1 MQLTAL
7 QRRGIVADNRRAG
20 GFSMIEL
27 LVAVLVMGIGVLGVT
42 ALQMVSLQNNRGA
55 LQRAEAVQLAYDM
68 MDRVRANPA
77 GNPPGSAYSGLDL
90 AEGPPAAANCNNQNC
105 TQAQM
110 ILFDQA
116 IWKCSLGNF
125 HDENIC
131 QTLRAAGVLADEDD
145 QPGLTAGDGSIT
157 VDGNGVIN
165 IAVQWTE
172 LGNQQVRTIT
182 INSQS

>member
-7 QRRGIVADNRRAG
+7 KRRGQVRGNRSAG

-27 LVAVLVMGIGVLGVT
+27 LVAVLIMGIGVLGVT

-55 LQRAEAVQLAYDM
+55 LQRVEAVQLAYDM

-77 GNPPGSAYSGLDL
+77 GTPPGSAYSGLDL
-90 AEGPPAAANCNNQNC
+90 TDGPPNATNCNNQNC

-110 ILFDQA
+110 VGFDQA
-116 IWKCSLGNF
+116 IWKCSLGNYNTQ
-125 HDENIC
+125 NIC
-131 QTLRAAGVLADEDD
+131 QTLRAAGVIADEDD

-165 IAVQWTE
+165 VSVQWTE
-172 LGNQQVRTIT
+172 PSTQQVRTIT

>member
-7 QRRGIVADNRRAG
+7 NRRGVVGGHRRG
-20 GFSMIEL
+20 RGFSMIEL

-68 MDRVRANPA
+68 MDRIRANPA
-77 GNPPGSAYSGLDL
+77 GTPPGSAYSGLDL
-90 AEGPPAAANCNNQNC
+90 GEGPPNATNCNNQNC

-110 ILFDQA
+110 VGFDQA
-116 IWKCSLGNF
+116 LWKCSLGSFQAQNT
-125 HDENIC
+125 C
-131 QTLRAAGVLADEDD
+131 QTLRAAGVLAVEDE
-145 QPGLTAGDGSIT
+145 QPGLTAGDGTIN
-157 VDGNGVIN
+157 VDANGVIT
-165 IAVQWTE
+165 ITVQWTE
-172 LGNQQVRTIT
+172 LATQQVRTIT

>member
-1 MQLTAL
+1 MQLTAR
-7 QRRGIVADNRRAG
+7 QRRGTPAESRRTG

-77 GNPPGSAYSGLDL
+77 GNPSGSAYSGLDL
-90 AEGPPAAANCNNQNC
+90 TDGPPNAANCNTQNC

-110 ILFDQA
+110 VSFDQA
-116 IWKCSLGNF
+116 IWKCSLGSF
-125 HDENIC
+125 HDQNIC

-145 QPGLTAGDGSIT
+145 QPGLTAGDGSIA
-157 VDGNGVIN
+157 VDVNGVIN
-165 IAVQWTE
+165 ITVQWTE
-172 LGNQQVRTIT
+172 LANQQVRTIT

>member
-7 QRRGIVADNRRAG
+7 QRRGAVTGGRRVR

-27 LVAVLVMGIGVLGVT
+27 LVAVLVMGIGVLGVS

-77 GNPPGSAYSGLDL
+77 GAPAGSAYSGLDL
-90 AEGPPAAANCNNQNC
+90 TDGPPNATNCNNQNC

-110 ILFDQA
+110 VAFDQA

-125 HDENIC
+125 HTQNIC
-131 QTLRAAGVLADEDD
+131 QTLRAAGVIADEDD
-145 QPGLTAGDGSIT
+145 QPGLTTGDGSIT

-165 IAVQWTE
+165 VTVQWME
-172 LGNQQVRTIT
+172 LSTQQVRTIT

>member
-7 QRRGIVADNRRAG
+7 QRRCAVAGRRQAG

-77 GNPPGSAYSGLDL
+77 GAPPGAAYSGLDL
-90 AEGPPAAANCNNQNC
+90 AEGPPNAPNCNNQNC

-110 ILFDQA
+110 VAFDQA
-116 IWKCSLGNF
+116 IWKCSLGNY
-125 HDENIC
+125 HAQNIC
-131 QTLRAAGVLADEDD
+131 QTLRAAGVIADEDN
-145 QPGLTAGDGSIT
+145 QPGLTTGDGSIN

-165 IAVQWTE
+165 VTVQWTE
-172 LGNQQVRTIT
+172 LSTQQVRTIT

>member
-7 QRRGIVADNRRAG
+7 QRRGQVYGNRSES

-27 LVAVLVMGIGVLGVT
+27 LVAVLIMGIGVLGVT

-77 GNPPGSAYSGLDL
+77 GTPAGSAYSGLDL
-90 AEGPPAAANCNNQNC
+90 ADAPPNAQNCNTQNC

-110 ILFDQA
+110 VSFDQA
-116 IWKCSLGNF
+116 IWKCSLGDF
-125 HDENIC
+125 HTANIC
-131 QTLRAAGVLADEDD
+131 QTLRTAGVIADEED
-145 QPGLTAGDGSIT
+145 QPGLSEGDGSIT
-157 VDGNGVIN
+157 VDANGVIN
-165 IAVQWTE
+165 ITVQWVE
-172 LGNQQVRTIT
+172 LASQQIRTIT